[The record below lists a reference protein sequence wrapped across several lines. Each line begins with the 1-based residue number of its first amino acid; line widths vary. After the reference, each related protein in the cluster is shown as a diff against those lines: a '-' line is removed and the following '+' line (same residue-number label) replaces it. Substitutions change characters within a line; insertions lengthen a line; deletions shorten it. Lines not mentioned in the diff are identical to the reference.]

1 MKINIGNIK
10 IKNKINIGTIKL
22 GIKKVYPELEN
33 LEITPRAFEQ
43 KFNHPNSYG
52 YDEITVNPID
62 IKLQNKEVTDDGVYT
77 ADSEYDGLGKVTV
90 NTEETIMK
98 KYLDTNIKDN
108 PIGGVKAFIKKLPKI
123 DISKASSLANFC
135 DGFMSLKEA
144 PDLDTSHIQSMY
156 KMYNQCRELEGT
168 VNIDGS
174 SCTTMENIFNE
185 CYKIKKVIFNNT
197 SNVTK
202 FTYAF
207 RQCREL
213 ESVEGIDTG
222 NATIL
227 SQIFAGCNALTKLP
241 YLDTKNVQIFS
252 MAFHSL
258 SIVDLQLL
266 EAGNCNNMS
275 ETFTYL
281 NYLKNFPGMHD
292 LGKAYDTT
300 KQANYGNYTFKL
312 TSSTGLTHESLVSII
327 NNLYDIKTKGCKTQS
342 LYIGSRN
349 LAKLT
354 SEEINSATL
363 KGWTVS

>member
-1 MKINIGNIK
+1 MKINLGKIKVKDKINIGN
-10 IKNKINIGTIKL
+10 IKL

-52 YDEITVNPID
+52 YDEITVKAMEVN
-62 IKLQNKEVTDDGVYT
+62 LQEKEVTDDGVYT

-90 NTEETIMK
+90 NTEDTIIN

-123 DISKASSLANFC
+123 DISEATSLANFC

-156 KMYNQCRELEGT
+156 KMYNQCRELDGT

-174 SCTTMENIFNE
+174 SCTTMQNIFNE

-197 SNVTK
+197 SNVTN

-213 ESVEGIDTG
+213 ESVEGMDTG
-222 NATIL
+222 NATVL
-227 SQIFAGCNALTKLP
+227 SQIFAGCNALTELP
-241 YLDTKNVQIFS
+241 YLDTKNVQNFS
-252 MAFHSL
+252 MSFHSL

-266 EAGNCNNMS
+266 EAGNCNDMS

-312 TSSTGLTHESLVSII
+312 TASAGLTHESLVSII

-342 LYIGSRN
+342 LYIGSKN
-349 LAKLT
+349 VAKLT
-354 SEEINSATL
+354 SEEIAVATA
-363 KGWTVS
+363 KGWNVS